1 MIPSVRYPA
10 LNAKMKGMYA
20 NNLSKQD
27 YDELLSQTNL
37 KDAIIFLKNKFPILE
52 NLNENMHRKAIEQ
65 ELDNLYIYVILKL
78 FKYLNKSEVE
88 IFMQILSKYEIGCV
102 KNVFRNVTTNTDSK
116 EYLKNID
123 NWTTSMFK
131 QIDGINDV
139 TEETEFLELI
149 KSQDYYK
156 IFKEYEDIIENAP
169 LEEIEVK
176 LDKFYFQKIYNLSK
190 KINKNM
196 LNIVGT
202 EIDLLNVIWI
212 YRSKK
217 YFNYSKDEIREILIP
232 VNYKINKSKLEELLN
247 CSDFNDIK
255 SVLDKTI
262 YKKVFTEENRMEYEK
277 DRFLHDINIRIF
289 RTKMFDISTVYAI
302 LNLIEIEIENIINI
316 IEGIRYKLDKLEI
329 QKKIII

>member
-217 YFNYSKDEIREILIP
+217 YFNYSKDEIRKILIP

>member
-217 YFNYSKDEIREILIP
+217 YFNYSKDEIRKILIP
-232 VNYKINKSKLEELLN
+232 VNYKINKNKLEELLN